1 MQMIAWLF
9 LLAAFLPF
17 FAALAAKAGAKGFTN
32 EEPRP
37 WLAQL
42 QGWRARANAAQ
53 ANTFEALPFFYA
65 AVLFALCSSVDPSTV
80 SSFMV
85 AWIIARLLYI
95 GVYIAGIGIVRSLI
109 WTIALGINIALLFQA
124 L

>member
-1 MQMIAWLF
+1 MQTLVWLF
-9 LLAAFLPF
+9 LLSAFLPF
-17 FAALAAKAGAKGFTN
+17 FAALAAKAGGKGFTN

-65 AVLFALCSSVDPSTV
+65 AVLMALYNKTDPADLV
-80 SSFMV
+80 FLMV
-85 AWIIARLLYI
+85 AWIVVRT
-95 GVYIAGIGIVRSLI
+95 VYIAVYISGHGLVRSLV
-109 WTIALGINIALLFQA
+109 WTLALGINIAILFSIP
-124 L
+124 